1 MLAWCETIDPGLGR
15 AKRTITFE
23 RFRQIYYGEP
33 LQYCHILIQIKSPS
47 YVSLK
52 CSTGLL
58 VSLVCCFFLQHECQG
73 SEALL
78 CQYCVCVVEVV
89 KISAVEVQGDFY
101 FFLFDIEHYHR
112 NLGSY

>member
-1 MLAWCETIDPGLGR
+1 MLAWRETSDPGLGR

-23 RFRQIYYGEP
+23 RFHQIYYGEP

-58 VSLVCCFFLQHECQG
+58 VFLVCCFFLQHECQG
-73 SEALL
+73 SKALL
-78 CQYCVCVVEVV
+78 CQYCVCVEVV
-89 KISAVEVQGDFY
+89 QISAVEVQGDFY
-101 FFLFDIEHYHR
+101 FFLFNIEHYYT
-112 NLGSY
+112 NLGSS

>member
-1 MLAWCETIDPGLGR
+1 MLAWRETIDPGLGR

-23 RFRQIYYGEP
+23 RFRQIYSGEP
-33 LQYCHILIQIKSPS
+33 LQYCHIKSPS

-58 VSLVCCFFLQHECQG
+58 VSLLCCFCLQHECQG

-89 KISAVEVQGDFY
+89 KISAVEVQGDFI
-101 FFLFDIEHYHR
+101 FSCSILSITIEI
-112 NLGSY
+112 

>member
-1 MLAWCETIDPGLGR
+1 MLAWRETIDPGLGR

-23 RFRQIYYGEP
+23 CFRQIYSGEP
-33 LQYCHILIQIKSPS
+33 LQYCHIKSPS

-58 VSLVCCFFLQHECQG
+58 VSLLCCFFLPHECQG

-78 CQYCVCVVEVV
+78 CQYCACVVEVV

-101 FFLFDIEHYHR
+101 FFLFNIEDYHR
-112 NLGSY
+112 NLRSY

>member
-1 MLAWCETIDPGLGR
+1 VFNWFIS
-15 AKRTITFE
+15 F
-23 RFRQIYYGEP
+23 F
-33 LQYCHILIQIKSPS
+33 
-47 YVSLK
+47 
-52 CSTGLL
+52 GLL
-58 VSLVCCFFLQHECQG
+58 FLFTTRMPEG

-78 CQYCVCVVEVV
+78 CQYCVCVEVV